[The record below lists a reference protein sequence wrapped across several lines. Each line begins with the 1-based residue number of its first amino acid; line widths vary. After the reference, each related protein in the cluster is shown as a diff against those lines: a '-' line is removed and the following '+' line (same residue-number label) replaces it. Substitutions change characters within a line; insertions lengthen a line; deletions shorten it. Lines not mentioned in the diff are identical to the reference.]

1 MHRAYRDP
9 AEKGFEKW
17 LKFCQT
23 ISSHTMSKRS
33 NPGGSGLTP
42 TRADSKATRPVRLL
56 QIYDFSA
63 SFPSILPPAIHY
75 RQSVVPGA
83 STMMLPESSLPTP
96 HTQTG
101 KQSRAKPVQEASYV
115 LLEATFF
122 YWPYSESRS

>member
-63 SFPSILPPAIHY
+63 SFPSIFPPAIHY
-75 RQSVVPGA
+75 RQSVVPGV
-83 STMMLPESSLPTP
+83 SMMIVPESSLPTP

-101 KQSRAKPVQEASYV
+101 KQSRVKLVQQASYV
-115 LLEATFF
+115 
-122 YWPYSESRS
+122 